1 MGLQNKL
8 INMLYKVATGTSKV
22 RTLLTPI
29 GVVIFFSLVGLFI
42 AVALQVDKF
51 LRLPNLLPR
60 PLNVT
65 VSVPILSV
73 GLLLML
79 WSILHFAKVKG
90 TPVPFNPPP
99 RLVTTGPCSHLRN
112 PMLSGVF
119 ILLFGVGILFASV
132 SLVFIFTPLFILVNV
147 LELKGIEEPEL
158 ERRLGKEYLEYKK
171 RTPMFIPWP
180 KVNTKK

>member
-1 MGLQNKL
+1 MFC
-8 INMLYKVATGTSKV
+8 KVATGTRKV

-42 AVALQVDKF
+42 VVPLQVDKF
-51 LRLPNLLPR
+51 LRLPKLLPR

-65 VSVPILSV
+65 VSVPILSM
-73 GLLLML
+73 GLFLML
-79 WSILHFAKVKG
+79 WSLLHFIKAKG

-99 RLVTTGPCSHLRN
+99 RLVTTGPYGCVRN

-119 ILLFGVGILFASV
+119 ILLFGLGVLFTSV
-132 SLVFIFTPLFILVNV
+132 SLVFVFTPLFILVNV

-158 ERRLGKEYLEYKK
+158 EKRLGKEYLEYKK

-180 KVNTKK
+180 KVSTKK